1 MAELHAGT
9 PPLSFGGRPKRR
21 SPSRA
26 GRDLSPRARSRPGWL
41 CIVTSKT
48 GEATSYRGR
57 AGAGRRQQ
65 AEREDVGRNSQNS
78 LVLQYV
84 YRLLTEV
91 RPQARDRLIRG
102 PASNAFQD
110 SPQNLPMSSTSQQS
124 TGALFARVYPVV
136 ARPLSPVRH
145 VQEPNHIAPAT
156 GAYKEVVSTQVLQ
169 PPVPRSVGHQD
180 GRM

>member
-1 MAELHAGT
+1 MQAHHPYL
-9 PPLSFGGRPKRR
+9 FGGRPERR
-21 SPSRA
+21 NPSRA

-57 AGAGRRQQ
+57 ADAGRRQQ
-65 AEREDVGRNSQNS
+65 AQKDVGRNSQNS

-91 RPQARDRLIRG
+91 RPQTRDRLIRG
-102 PASNAFQD
+102 PASKAFQD
-110 SPQNLPMSSTSQQS
+110 SPQNLPMSSTRQQS
-124 TGALFARVYPVV
+124 TGTLLARVYPVV

-145 VQEPNHIAPAT
+145 VQEPNHIA
-156 GAYKEVVSTQVLQ
+156 YKEVVSTQVLQ
-169 PPVPRSVGHQD
+169 PPVPRSVGHHD